1 VARPVLTGPDES
13 WTERAGRGIAGTAKG
28 MSLTAEE
35 REKFAAYLE
44 QNARDTEKLVQQLL
58 NLPAG
63 RQMATRYEKEA
74 EASRIIADKLRN
86 TQSQEIK

>member
-1 VARPVLTGPDES
+1 MG
-13 WTERAGRGIAGTAKG
+13 
-28 MSLTAEE
+28 LTAEE

-63 RQMATRYEKEA
+63 RQLAARFEKEA
-74 EASRIIADKLRN
+74 EASRIIAEKLRN
-86 TQSQEIK
+86 TLTQEIK

>member
-1 VARPVLTGPDES
+1 MG
-13 WTERAGRGIAGTAKG
+13 
-28 MSLTAEE
+28 LTAEE

-63 RQMATRYEKEA
+63 RQLAARFEKEA
-74 EASRIIADKLRN
+74 EASRIIAEKLRN
-86 TQSQEIK
+86 TLRQEIK

>member
-1 VARPVLTGPDES
+1 
-13 WTERAGRGIAGTAKG
+13 

-63 RQMATRYEKEA
+63 RQLAARFEKEA
-74 EASRIIADKLRN
+74 EASRIIAEKLRN
-86 TQSQEIK
+86 TLTQEIK

>member
-1 VARPVLTGPDES
+1 
-13 WTERAGRGIAGTAKG
+13 

-63 RQMATRYEKEA
+63 RQLAARFEKEA
-74 EASRIIADKLRN
+74 EASRIIAEKLRN
-86 TQSQEIK
+86 MQTQELK